1 MPLNCLCCLIL
12 FKRRKRQYS
21 PPLCP
26 QCNKPIELLCYTGP
40 NLFGWC
46 KCGCKCPL
54 NDMKFNYKNCSNC
67 PICSDKN
74 YIYI

>member
-1 MPLNCLCCLIL
+1 MPLIFFCCLIL
-12 FKRRKRQYS
+12 FKRKKRKYS

-26 QCNKPIELLCYTGP
+26 QCSKPAEIISYSGP
-40 NLFGWC
+40 ELFGWC
-46 KCGCKCPL
+46 NCGCKYPL
-54 NDMKFNYKNCSNC
+54 KEMKSYYEKCSNC